1 MRNRVLRIFS
11 LILFSACLATW
22 ILLQY
27 SNYLD
32 ERISMLKVDNI
43 KYEYGT
49 DIKDK
54 GQILLQKCINDDEL
68 IMIGSSELGADVPQN
83 PVNMFPNQDFQSNV
97 NRVGRAHAQ
106 SLLDSLKLGSLDI
119 NKENKVVFVVSLQW
133 FLDSDIDKKGTQ
145 SNFSELQFY
154 RYINNSSIE
163 LTDRQYVC
171 ERLTRLL
178 AGEPAVVRA
187 YLYAKLYNSDNLFAK
202 GLLNILKPYYWIRE
216 NFLSLKDKHDTYR
229 YLKQENLIQKN
240 ILQIDWEK
248 EKIRAYEMGREK
260 CTNNDFYVNDE
271 YYDRYLRNRI
281 GTLKNSSEKVNLM
294 NSKEFTD
301 YELFLKTCKSKNIK
315 PYIVF
320 MSTNGYYYDYI
331 GINKNK
337 RDEFYNKLADITQQY
352 GVDYLD
358 LRDME
363 YEPYFYA
370 DVMHLGW
377 RGWLYVNEQ
386 ITKHFSEIDT

>member
-1 MRNRVLRIFS
+1 MRNRLLRIFS
-11 LILFSACLATW
+11 LILFSACLAMW

-43 KYEYGT
+43 QYEFGV

-83 PVNMFPNQDFQSNV
+83 PVNMFPNQYFKSNV

-119 NKENKVVFVVSLQW
+119 NKENKVVLVVSLQW
-133 FLDSDIDKKGTQ
+133 FLNSDIDKKGTQ

-154 RYINNSSIE
+154 QYINNETI
-163 LTDRQYVC
+163 DRVDKVYVC
-171 ERLTRLL
+171 ERLVDLL
-178 AGEPAVVRA
+178 SGEPAVGRA

-202 GLLNILKPYYWIRE
+202 GLFNILKPYYWIRE

-271 YYDRYLRNRI
+271 YYDKYLKSSI
-281 GTLKNSSEKVNLM
+281 GSLKNSSQNVNLM
-294 NSKEFTD
+294 KSKEFAD
-301 YELFLKTCKSKNIK
+301 YELFLKICKSKNIK

-337 RDEFYNKLADITQQY
+337 RDDFYNKLADITQQY

>member
-1 MRNRVLRIFS
+1 MRNKIFRVISLLIFS
-11 LILFSACLATW
+11 GCLAMFV
-22 ILLQY
+22 LSQY
-27 SNYLD
+27 NVYLEKQLASLD
-32 ERISMLKVDNI
+32 VNNI
-43 KYEYGT
+43 KYEYGM

-54 GQILLQKCINDDEL
+54 GKVLLGKSINNDEL

-83 PVNMFPNQDFQSNV
+83 PVNMFPNQDLQTNV
-97 NRVGRAHAQ
+97 NRVGRAYAQ
-106 SLLDSLKLGSLDI
+106 SLVNSFKIGSLDI
-119 NKENKVVFVVSLQW
+119 NGEDKVVLIVSLQW
-133 FLDSDIDKKGTQ
+133 FLNDDIDKKGTQ

-154 RYINNSSIE
+154 KYMNDTSITVEDKRY
-163 LTDRQYVC
+163 LC
-171 ERLTRLL
+171 ERLVKLL
-178 AGEPAVVRA
+178 SGEATVGRA
-187 YLYAKLYNSDNLFAK
+187 YLYARLYNSDNILLEGLFNA
-202 GLLNILKPYYWIRE
+202 LRPYYWLRE
-216 NFLSLKDKHDTYR
+216 NFLVLKDKHDAYN
-229 YLKQENLIQKN
+229 YLKQNHYVQKN
-240 ILQIDWEK
+240 IMNIDWEK